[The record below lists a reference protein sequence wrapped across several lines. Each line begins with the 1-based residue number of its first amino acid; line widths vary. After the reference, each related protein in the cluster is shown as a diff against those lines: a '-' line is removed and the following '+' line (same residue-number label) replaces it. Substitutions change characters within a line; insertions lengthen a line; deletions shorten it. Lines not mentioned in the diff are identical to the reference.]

1 MGVKDQTMSQSEQ
14 NVEEQSVTTSS
25 SEPVDAEA
33 ETVVEAAADTPPEPS
48 LDLIFEILKNSRR
61 REVIK
66 YLRER
71 GERVSLSDLAEHVAA
86 VENGIT
92 TAELSSSQ
100 RKRVYVGLYQCH
112 LPKMDDIGV
121 VEFNQNRGHIE
132 LTDQAVHF
140 EKYLDHAEA
149 GPSRRWYQYYGGV
162 SIVGVLVLALSVF
175 APVPGWAVMAMLAL
189 VVGIAGATSALHW
202 AAENSDD

>member
-1 MGVKDQTMSQSEQ
+1 MSQSER
-14 NVEEQSVTTSS
+14 NVDEQSVTTST
-25 SEPVDAEA
+25 SEPLPAESETDEASDA
-33 ETVVEAAADTPPEPS
+33 PPEPS

-71 GERVSLSDLAEHVAA
+71 DERVSLSDLAEHVAA

-112 LPKMDDIGV
+112 LPKMDDAGV
-121 VEFNQNRGHIE
+121 IDYERSRGTIE
-132 LTDQAVHF
+132 LRPASSQCFV
-140 EKYLDHAEA
+140 YLDVDRAARSGGGSRA
-149 GPSRRWYQYYGGV
+149 GR
-162 SIVGVLVLALSVF
+162 LATLLT
-175 APVPGWAVMAMLAL
+175 PL
-189 VVGIAGATSALHW
+189 TSLLGLR
-202 AAENSDD
+202 

>member
-1 MGVKDQTMSQSEQ
+1 MGVKDQSMSQSER
-14 NVEEQSVTTSS
+14 NVDEQSVTTST
-25 SEPVDAEA
+25 SEQVTAES
-33 ETVVEAAADTPPEPS
+33 ETDEASDEPPEPS

-71 GERVSLSDLAEHVAA
+71 DERVSLSDLAEHVAA

-121 VEFNQNRGHIE
+121 VEFNQNRGHVE
-132 LTDQAVHF
+132 LTDEAVHF
-140 EKYLDHAEA
+140 EKYLDHADD
-149 GPSRRWYQYYGGV
+149 GPARRWYKYYAGV
-162 SIVGVLVLALSVF
+162 SVVGVLVLALSVL

-189 VVGIAGATSALHW
+189 VVGIAGVTSALHW